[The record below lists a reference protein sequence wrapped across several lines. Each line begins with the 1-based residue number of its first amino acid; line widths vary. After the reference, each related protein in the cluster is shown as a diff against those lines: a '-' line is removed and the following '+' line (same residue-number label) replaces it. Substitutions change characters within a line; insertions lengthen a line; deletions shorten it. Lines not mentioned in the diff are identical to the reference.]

1 MRRTATARR
10 AWQEAI
16 RVGIV
21 VSLVVALGAACGGG
35 DEERQDTQPAP
46 DVDTFQQ
53 GLFEDLPKLPGSE
66 PFGPR
71 SEEGDIVAR
80 SYRLTGWTP
89 AYVVDFY
96 EVELP
101 PLGWRETQPIFRS
114 DTEARGDWVNDEWR
128 LEVSATS
135 IPDRRAESA
144 DQRVTQYSLVLR
156 PR

>member
-1 MRRTATARR
+1 MRRAGR
-10 AWQEAI
+10 AGI

-21 VSLVVALGAACGGG
+21 VSLVVALGAACGGA
-35 DEERQDTQPAP
+35 DEERQDAQPAP
-46 DVDTFQQ
+46 DVDTFQR
-53 GLFEDLPKLPGSE
+53 GVFEDLPRLPGSE

-71 SEEGDIVAR
+71 SEDGDIVAR

-89 AYVVDFY
+89 IYVIDFY

-101 PLGWRETQPIFRS
+101 LLGWRETQPMFRADS
-114 DTEARGDWVNDEWR
+114 EARGDWVSEEWR